1 MDNNEKMR
9 MCPYCE
15 GTVPLD
21 SSSCRFCGSSF
32 EEGSSRQKGIIS
44 EDRDDAYYN
53 PPYAPANPEAQAE
66 SIYYPENDELP
77 PSAAA
82 SGYVEEEDKETD
94 EEKGHILALALL
106 STGAMFVTLSLL
118 LFFFSEHGR
127 LVLEWK
133 SRYWSLYLILGAPLL
148 YYGFQKLR
156 KL

>member
-1 MDNNEKMR
+1 MNKGEKMR
-9 MCPYCE
+9 MCPHCE

-32 EEGSSRQKGIIS
+32 NEENSRMKGAFRDQR
-44 EDRDDAYYN
+44 EDDYYN
-53 PPYAPANPEAQAE
+53 PPYAPAPELSAE
-66 SIYYPENDELP
+66 SVFYPENEESMQSAEYQEDEN
-77 PSAAA
+77 AN
-82 SGYVEEEDKETD
+82 EE

-106 STGAMFVTLSLL
+106 SAGTMLFTLSLL

-133 SRYWSLYLILGAPLL
+133 SRYWSLYMIIGAPLI

>member
-1 MDNNEKMR
+1 MVNGEKMR

-15 GTVPLD
+15 GTVPLE

-32 EEGSSRQKGIIS
+32 DEGEARMKGAFREEKDNS
-44 EDRDDAYYN
+44 YYN
-53 PPYAPANPEAQAE
+53 PPYAPSAE
-66 SIYYPENDELP
+66 SSEQSVYYPENDAPLED
-77 PSAAA
+77 A
-82 SGYVEEEDKETD
+82 SYQEEDVDVE

-106 STGAMFVTLSLL
+106 SAGAMLFTLSML

-133 SRYWSLYLILGAPLL
+133 SRYWSLYMILGLPLL
-148 YYGFQKLR
+148 YYGFKKLR

>member
-1 MDNNEKMR
+1 MGNKEKMR

-32 EEGSSRQKGIIS
+32 EEGSSRHKGIVPD
-44 EDRDDAYYN
+44 EREETFYH
-53 PPYAPANPEAQAE
+53 PPYAPVNKEAQAE
-66 SIYYPENDELP
+66 SIYFPENDEMH
-77 PSAAA
+77 A
-82 SGYVEEEDKETD
+82 SSYSHKEEEEEEED

-106 STGAMFVTLSLL
+106 SSGAMLFTLSLL
-118 LFFFSEHGR
+118 LLFFSEHGR

-133 SRYWSLYLILGAPLL
+133 SRYWSLYMILGAPLL